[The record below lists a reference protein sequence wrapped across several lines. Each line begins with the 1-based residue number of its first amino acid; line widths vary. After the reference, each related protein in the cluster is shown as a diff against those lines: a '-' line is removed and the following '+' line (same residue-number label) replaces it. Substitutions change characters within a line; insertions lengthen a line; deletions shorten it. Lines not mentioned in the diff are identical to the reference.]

1 MLGKLIKYDFKAI
14 AKNMVP
20 IFAAMLIMSITFAL
34 MIRMDVN
41 QENFFFILFI
51 MLYMATTVACVVGT
65 LVCVVKRFD
74 TGLLRNEGY
83 LSFAL
88 PIDTATHIA
97 AKVIDSLIWSFLQ
110 GLVLIVSFV
119 LMGLILGSVED
130 IKEFFMGV
138 LSLFELENVD
148 VLIAG
153 LKGILIMVLHL
164 IAAICVVYAAIAV
177 AHLFEGHRRTL
188 MALFLVVFATINS
201 YLMSFNMNF
210 FWYIQP
216 IISAAVFAALTWY
229 ILDRKLN
236 LE

>member
-20 IFAAMLIMSITFAL
+20 IFMATLIMSAMFAL

-41 QENFFFILFI
+41 QENFFFILFV
-51 MLYMATTVACVVGT
+51 MLYVATLSACVVGT
-65 LVCVVKRFD
+65 LICVVKRFD

-97 AKVIDSLIWSFLQ
+97 AKVTDSLIWSFLQ
-110 GLVLIVSFV
+110 GLVLIVSFT

-130 IKEFFMGV
+130 IKEFFMGI
-138 LSLFELENVD
+138 LSLFELENMD

-164 IAAICVVYAAIAV
+164 IASICVVYAAIAV
-177 AHLFEGHRRTL
+177 AHLFQGHRRIL

-201 YLMSFNMNF
+201 YLMSFNMKF
-210 FWYIQP
+210 FWYVQP
-216 IISAAVFAALTWY
+216 IISAAIFATLTWY